1 MFDQLV
7 TATGPSGNR
16 RVRTVVITASV
27 VIHAAAVT
35 ALAIGAMW
43 QIDKLE
49 LSDSPVKAAFV
60 MPAPPPSGGSPPAAA
75 ALVPVKRE
83 PRKTTPKEPTQPKV
97 TEDPDDPIEEIKK
110 ETTGSGTGTGTGT
123 GTAKTGDGDGDDDGG
138 DGDCKEEP
146 CGEDT
151 TKKEKQ
157 KIEEP
162 KVKETEILDQNS
174 AARLRTSG
182 NDQIAAPNSVR
193 QQMMRA
199 VKNKVIG
206 TVKLCV
212 GTDGRVDSAKVL
224 KSTGYDEYDDKLL
237 SEMRAWKYRP
247 YQHEGE
253 ATRFCTAITLVYIM
267 K

>member
-7 TATGPSGNR
+7 TATGPSGSR
-16 RVRTVVITASV
+16 RVRNVVITASV
-27 VIHAAAVT
+27 VVHAT
-35 ALAIGAMW
+35 ALTALVIGAMW

-49 LSDSPVKAAFV
+49 LRDSPVKAAFV

-75 ALVPVKRE
+75 ALVPVKPE
-83 PRKTTPKEPTQPKV
+83 HKTTPKDRTQPEV
-97 TEDPDDPIEEIKK
+97 TEDPDDPIEVKK

-123 GTAKTGDGDGDDDGG
+123 GTAQTGDGDGDDTGG
-138 DGDCKEEP
+138 EGDCKEEP

-151 TKKEKQ
+151 TKKETK
-157 KIEEP
+157 KVEKPE
-162 KVKETEILDQNS
+162 VKETEILDQNS

-182 NDQIAAPNSVR
+182 NDQIGAPSSVR

-199 VKNKVIG
+199 DQNKVIG

-224 KSTGYDEYDDKLL
+224 KSTGYDAYDDKLL
-237 SEMRAWKYRP
+237 DEMRAWRYRP